1 VKSWDASSL
10 PPSPPLSNPASPL
23 GSSCPSE
30 VAGESLNQED
40 PPELASISDSSPT
53 WCASPTSDFDSSVTA
68 PSSIYDAVETSSTC
82 SKTAAEEDTPQT
94 PILAAETPLDTSTS
108 ALSSSPLSESAAAEI
123 TQRPHIRRRGTTSSS
138 ISPSRR
144 ALSPL
149 PSAANLFAPRR
160 PFGSL
165 SSATRGKL
173 DVVRR
178 IPMAII
184 QTTCEILMSPPSHLI
199 NLMLKVA
206 ARIAAGEWRGFVFG
220 TDEHGEQIPVHWD
233 WSDDEDTDGPSSS
246 WNPGLR
252 KNSLGWLPI
261 TSQKMAG
268 TFPESD
274 DEESDH
280 HDEDLVRTLTSTS
293 LNQKEG
299 IVQEATRT
307 DSTPLNATASED
319 WSGSL
324 GVD

>member
-1 VKSWDASSL
+1 
-10 PPSPPLSNPASPL
+10 
-23 GSSCPSE
+23 
-30 VAGESLNQED
+30 
-40 PPELASISDSSPT
+40 
-53 WCASPTSDFDSSVTA
+53 
-68 PSSIYDAVETSSTC
+68 
-82 SKTAAEEDTPQT
+82 
-94 PILAAETPLDTSTS
+94 
-108 ALSSSPLSESAAAEI
+108 
-123 TQRPHIRRRGTTSSS
+123 
-138 ISPSRR
+138 
-144 ALSPL
+144 
-149 PSAANLFAPRR
+149 
-160 PFGSL
+160 
-165 SSATRGKL
+165 
-173 DVVRR
+173 
-178 IPMAII
+178 
-184 QTTCEILMSPPSHLI
+184 MSPPSHLI

-220 TDEHGEQIPVHWD
+220 TNEHGEQIPVHWD

-280 HDEDLVRTLTSTS
+280 HDEDLVRTLTSTF